1 MPLKAAPAGAIYDWT
16 GFYLGGH
23 FGYGTG
29 SLGPD
34 TNAEPLQGAF
44 FPHSVTGM
52 IGGYQ
57 AGYNWQLTNR
67 VVLGVEAD
75 ISFGSP
81 VDIPRLAPASFNT
94 TIDYV
99 ATGRGRLGYA
109 MGTWMPYVTGGV
121 AWGTT
126 HVALK
131 RPRGNRA
138 TEAVPHACRL
148 DRRPGHRG
156 RRRRQLDRQ
165 GRIRLRRPRAPDL

>member
-1 MPLKAAPAGAIYDWT
+1 MFAAYEWT

-29 SLGPD
+29 SFGPE

-57 AGYNWQLTNR
+57 VGYNWQLTNR

-81 VDIPRLAPASFNT
+81 STSLGWCRPRSTRRSITSRPGAAGS
-94 TIDYV
+94 
-99 ATGRGRLGYA
+99 ATRWGRG
-109 MGTWMPYVTGGV
+109 
-121 AWGTT
+121 
-126 HVALK
+126 
-131 RPRGNRA
+131 
-138 TEAVPHACRL
+138 CRT
-148 DRRPGHRG
+148 
-156 RRRRQLDRQ
+156 
-165 GRIRLRRPRAPDL
+165 